1 MFLLWQI
8 VLAACLQKY
17 LRGKK
22 MDWQIFFGKP
32 DIIWVKFIY
41 IMDAFEDL
49 PEDTH
54 KERFN
59 PYLGT
64 DRRELLPQV
73 EEQLLTEIAAAGAAF
88 EKLPCLEYRDIM
100 RNILYA
106 GVWNRFDRI
115 KQELQKE
122 EQ

>member
-8 VLAACLQKY
+8 VLAACLQKC

-22 MDWQIFFGKP
+22 TDWQIFFGKP
-32 DIIWVKFIY
+32 D
-41 IMDAFEDL
+41 DFEDL

>member
-1 MFLLWQI
+1 M
-8 VLAACLQKY
+8 LAEVFAWKEDGLADFFRETGYY
-17 LRGKK
+17 LG
-22 MDWQIFFGKP
+22 
-32 DIIWVKFIY
+32 KFIY

-59 PYLGT
+59 PYLGN

>member
-22 MDWQIFFGKP
+22 TDWQIFRETGYYLG
-32 DIIWVKFIY
+32 KFIY

>member
-8 VLAACLQKY
+8 VLAACLQKC
-17 LRGKK
+17 LRG
-22 MDWQIFFGKP
+22 
-32 DIIWVKFIY
+32 
-41 IMDAFEDL
+41 
-49 PEDTH
+49 DTH